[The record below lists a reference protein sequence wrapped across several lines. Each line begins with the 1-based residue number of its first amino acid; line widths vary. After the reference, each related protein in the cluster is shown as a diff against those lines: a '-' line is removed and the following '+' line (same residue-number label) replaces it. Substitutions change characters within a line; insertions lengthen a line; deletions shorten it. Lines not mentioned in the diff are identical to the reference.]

1 MPTRPLRSDQQG
13 KKRKTRKRS
22 VLQFRIPEAEYREIA
37 KVAAKRDLTIS
48 EEAARRLLDYRMRDR
63 EADLAE
69 RVLDQTLFKES
80 AEVELEKRGY
90 RKVWLSSSDSGASI
104 LTASQLEEL
113 LFRAAKLGAE
123 LVVKELQE
131 REAAGRGSPSARPM
145 PDSDLKPK

>member
-1 MPTRPLRSDQQG
+1 MATRPSRSDQQE
-13 KKRKTRKRS
+13 KKRKTRKRA
-22 VLQFRIPEAEYREIA
+22 VLQFRIPEAEYRELA
-37 KVAAKRDLTIS
+37 KTAAKRDLTIS

-63 EADLAE
+63 EADIAE
-69 RVLDQTLFKES
+69 KVVDQSLFKEA

-113 LFRAAKLGAE
+113 LVRAAKLGAE

-131 REAAGRGSPSARPM
+131 QEVAGRESPSARPM
-145 PDSDLKPK
+145 PAPDLKPK